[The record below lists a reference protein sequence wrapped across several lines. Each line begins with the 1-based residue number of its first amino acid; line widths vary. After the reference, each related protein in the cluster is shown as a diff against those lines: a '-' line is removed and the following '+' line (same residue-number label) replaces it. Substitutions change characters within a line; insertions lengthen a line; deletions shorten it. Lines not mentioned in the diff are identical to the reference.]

1 MRIGID
7 AMGGDFAPKEC
18 IKAVLEEASVENFV
32 YHFFIFGVQKALSEY
47 HDALQHSRITV
58 IHTGDS
64 IGIAEHATKTV
75 AAKN

>member
-18 IKAVLEEASVENFV
+18 IKAVLEEASVENCV